1 MATVTRVNGLK
12 AVVGTIFNLNCN
24 LYIIAVKN
32 AGATAINLQDEDDAV
47 DEVVEMII
55 KEINPLAYF
64 TPAATSGIIYVIMD
78 KGINDPVDLRSR
90 IRNLGNVNTVD
101 ITGTTVAAATS
112 FTLA

>member
-12 AVVGTIFNLNCN
+12 AVVGTIFNPNCN

-32 AGATAINLQDEDDAV
+32 AAAAAINLQDEDDAV
-47 DEVVEMII
+47 DEVVEMIV

-64 TPAATSGIIYVIMD
+64 TPVAADGIIYVVMD
-78 KGINDPVDLRSR
+78 KGINDPVDLRTR

-101 ITGTTVAAATS
+101 ITGTTVAVPSS